1 MTASPF
7 PRPWRAVPLLAA
19 LLAVGCNDDGGN
31 APIPEPDVATMRI
44 TVAGQ
49 AVDVSSDGDVFG
61 GPIVIPD
68 GISDLTVVFLEPGG
82 GPSDL
87 VTPEEFRLDVA
98 SGNTGIVTVVRV
110 GPLEFD
116 LNHVA
121 DGTTELSVA
130 LVHVDPG
137 HTEFGPFDVAI
148 VADAGG
154 GGGGPIP

>member
-1 MTASPF
+1 MTASPL
-7 PRPWRAVPLLAA
+7 PRRWRAVPLLAA
-19 LLAVGCNDDGGN
+19 VLAGGCNENSGN

-49 AVDVSSDGDVFG
+49 AVDVSSEGDVFG
-61 GPIVIPD
+61 GPFLIGD

-87 VTPEEFRLDVA
+87 VTPEEFRLDVL
-98 SGNTGIVTVVRV
+98 SGNTGVVSATRV

-116 LNHVA
+116 LNHVS
-121 DGTTELSVA
+121 DGVTELSVA

-137 HTEFGPFDVAI
+137 HTEFGPFDIAI
-148 VADAGG
+148 QADAGG